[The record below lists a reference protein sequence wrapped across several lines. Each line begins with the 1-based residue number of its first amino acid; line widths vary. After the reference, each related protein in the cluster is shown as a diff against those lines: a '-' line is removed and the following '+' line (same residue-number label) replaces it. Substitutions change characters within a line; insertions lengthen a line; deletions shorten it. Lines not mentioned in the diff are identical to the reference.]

1 MVNRHSSD
9 GMAED
14 LIRAIT
20 QLGCAEA
27 HYKTLYEKSVAE
39 LENGI
44 IDTSSDEAV
53 QKQLAKIDAAK
64 EGITETAE
72 LRRKVMLR
80 LYETYGGDKSYW
92 CEIKHLAI
100 ASYTLFEAYEASDDE
115 TILSMANEAQ
125 KCFTKALS
133 AFLGTEIT
141 DCAACFAEFL
151 RSKE

>member
-1 MVNRHSSD
+1 MKNPNSSD

-14 LIRAIT
+14 LIRSIT

-39 LENGI
+39 IETGKVKEEDI
-44 IDTSSDEAV
+44 P
-53 QKQLAKIDAAK
+53 KQLAKIETIK
-64 EGITETAE
+64 ENISDVAN
-72 LRRKVMLR
+72 LRRKTML
-80 LYETYGGDKSYW
+80 LLFEKYDGDKSYW

-100 ASYTLFEAYEASDDE
+100 ASYTLFEAYQASDDE
-115 TILSMANEAQ
+115 FVLELATDAQ
-125 KCFTKALS
+125 RAFTKALS

-141 DCAACFAEFL
+141 DCAACFAEMI